1 MKLWNLLGLSV
12 AKSYCQKVIKK
23 TRYSK
28 ADFDEIVRKAL
39 LKILPTIKLINIYQM
54 NKLIERWAFL
64 LFKMV

>member
-39 LKILPTIKLINIYQM
+39 LKDFANYKID
-54 NKLIERWAFL
+54 
-64 LFKMV
+64 